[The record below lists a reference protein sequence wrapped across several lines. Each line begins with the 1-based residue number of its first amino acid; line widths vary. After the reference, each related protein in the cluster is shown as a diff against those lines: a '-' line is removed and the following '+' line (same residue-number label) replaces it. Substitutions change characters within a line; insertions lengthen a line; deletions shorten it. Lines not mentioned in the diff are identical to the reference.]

1 MMLMESP
8 ALALAYG
15 ALVLLVS
22 GPCEAQQ
29 PFDTG
34 SLVEKSDFSTS
45 EAPFGFS
52 GAHRWAVVMVIGGV
66 LGQSDACASF
76 GASFRTLR
84 WR

>member
-1 MMLMESP
+1 MDSP

-15 ALVLLVS
+15 ALILLIS

-29 PFDTG
+29 SFDTG
-34 SLVEKSDFSTS
+34 SKVEKSDFSTS

-52 GAHRWAVVMVIGGV
+52 GAHRWVVVMVSGGV

-76 GASFRTLR
+76 GAGSRTLR